1 MNKVIY
7 RICAFLLAAYVY
19 CAALDA
25 FFFDYP
31 GWVLLFRQVYG
42 VLLAAG
48 VLYVC
53 VRLKWLGVAM
63 YIVSSLLFAVL
74 HYSYVALGYSAGFE
88 FVSAVFQTNVD
99 ELSGFVSLSSIL
111 AFAGGAVA
119 LTGVYALAV
128 YSLKWKK
135 LSLKECPLVLGV
147 MVAWMGVY
155 EIPALTIG
163 KRYGF
168 YRKMADNT
176 LRNDREMFITGHSD
190 VAVNRWCSPYSNV
203 KQLRGGVKEY
213 FREIDVTES
222 ASFASQDKR
231 VNDDLVF
238 VFVIGESVRADH
250 VPAGGYHRNTLPRLS
265 KESGVCFFTRMYS
278 YASSTY
284 DSVAAMLS
292 GMLKQGDVPQVTSY
306 AGILKHHGFEGRLY
320 SENTMN
326 ITDSKRFS
334 VLLGQYMKSCTSC
347 RGPIED
353 ISARIVREIDSCGA
367 NRQFVVIEN
376 GTGHFPYINEDKYD
390 VYHPCNT
397 NWFVPAPDNK
407 RELLVNDYDN
417 CLNSVDAFLSAIID
431 GVRHRNAV
439 MLYVSDHGQLL
450 YDNGKLM
457 HGDPGNPIL
466 RRPAAFVWFS
476 DEYKRRY
483 PEVVADMESVRDK
496 PLVHGQVYATVL
508 KLAGIESTVPLQIG
522 DFVEDDVRNHA
533 HNVPEHLLSE

>member
-1 MNKVIY
+1 MKKKVL
-7 RICAFLLAAYVY
+7 RCFAFLLAAYAY

-53 VRLKWLGVAM
+53 VRLKWLGIAM

-111 AFAGGAVA
+111 ALVGGTVA
-119 LTGVYALAV
+119 LSMVYGLAVYAL
-128 YSLKWKK
+128 KWRK
-135 LSLKECPLVLGV
+135 LSLKEFLLVLGV
-147 MVAWMGVY
+147 VVVWLGVY

-176 LRNDREMFITGHSD
+176 LRNDHELYIAGHQD
-190 VAVNRWCSPYSNV
+190 VAVKRWCSPYSNIIL
-203 KQLRGGVKEY
+203 LRGGVKEY
-213 FREIDVTES
+213 FRKMDVAES
-222 ASFASQDKR
+222 ASYASHDKR

-397 NWFVPAPDNK
+397 NWFVSAPDNK

>member
-1 MNKVIY
+1 MKKKVL
-7 RICAFLLAAYVY
+7 RCFAFLLAAYAY

-63 YIVSSLLFAVL
+63 YIVSSLLFVVL

-135 LSLKECPLVLGV
+135 LSLKECLLVLGV

-155 EIPALTIG
+155 EIPVLTIG
-163 KRYGF
+163 KRYAF
-168 YRKMADNT
+168 YCKMADNT

-238 VFVIGESVRADH
+238 VLVIGESVRADH
-250 VPAGGYHRNTLPRLS
+250 VPSGGYHRNTMPRVS
-265 KESGVCFFTRMYS
+265 KEPGVCFFTRMYS
-278 YASSTY
+278 YAASTY
-284 DSVAAMLS
+284 DSVAAILS
-292 GMLKQGDVPQVTSY
+292 GMMKQGDTPQVTSY

-334 VLLGQYMKSCTSC
+334 VILGQYMTSCTSC

-353 ISARIVREIDSCGA
+353 ISARIVREIDSCSA
-367 NRQFVVIEN
+367 RRQFVVIEN

-417 CLNSVDAFLSAIID
+417 CLISVDTFLAGIID

-450 YDNGKLM
+450 YDNGKLL
-457 HGDPGNPIL
+457 HGDPENPIL
-466 RRPAAFVWFS
+466 RHPAAFVWFS

-483 PEVVADMESVRDK
+483 PEVVADMESVRNK
-496 PLVHGQVYATVL
+496 PVIHGQVYATVL

-522 DFVEDDVRNHA
+522 DFVEDDFRKHPN
-533 HNVPEHLLSE
+533 NVPEILLVE

>member
-48 VLYVC
+48 VVYVC

-135 LSLKECPLVLGV
+135 LSLKECLLVLGV

>member
-135 LSLKECPLVLGV
+135 LSLKECLLVLGV